1 MSDVQDSVDSLID
14 CIVKRYDHDRII
26 RGSMIVIAGL
36 LPFIMIFITSI
47 LISEKYDETDYLGL
61 FQGAF
66 AMIFIK
72 CIIIVYLAL
81 FMHRGMLEHSKRD
94 VI

>member
-47 LISEKYDETDYLGL
+47 LISEKYAKPITSVCSK
-61 FQGAF
+61 A
-66 AMIFIK
+66 
-72 CIIIVYLAL
+72 
-81 FMHRGMLEHSKRD
+81 HSP
-94 VI
+94 